1 MLIQAEESPCEIQGS
16 MWNDG
21 QFDRFNPVRRLVI
34 IRRVQ
39 EVLIPSHTHTHTIGA
54 VSQKEPLQVVGL
66 HFASQLPLFSD
77 TMGWTPVSFLA
88 GSLRIAL
95 FCEVAKNL

>member
-21 QFDRFNPVRRLVI
+21 QFERFNPVRRLVI

-39 EVLIPSHTHTHTIGA
+39 EVLIPSHTHTHNWR
-54 VSQKEPLQVVGL
+54 GL
-66 HFASQLPLFSD
+66 AK
-77 TMGWTPVSFLA
+77 GTPPSGGSPFRFPVAPIFRHYGVDARKLSCRVLEDGTFL
-88 GSLRIAL
+88 
-95 FCEVAKNL
+95 